1 MSAPGGLTEAQVLSV
16 ARGLLTELARL
27 HESGGVSG
35 AVGPGTV
42 LVDAEGGV
50 RLVDGPADQA
60 YASPEVLTGQPP
72 TARSDLYSAGAL
84 LAHLF
89 RGAPTLPPTVADLD
103 PGVAWLLGPV
113 LAADP
118 EARPG
123 SAAAMVTAVDQLAEQ
138 RHGPEWRIAAG
149 LLGATGV
156 AGGVP
161 VLVLATGGTAS
172 AAGAVGAVGGA
183 AGVTG
188 VAGVAGAAGTAGGAG
203 AVGGVGATGIGAG
216 AVGAGGVGAGG
227 AAGGAGALG
236 AGASGQV
243 AAAGGV
249 VAPQAGALGVGAA
262 APGAGAPAAAG
273 GASASGAAG
282 TGQGVVSTGGAQA
295 SGHASHAV
303 GGGISKGLA
312 IKVGAVAAGG
322 AVTVAGAAAAVI
334 VLTGGETENVEV
346 PATSDIYLAGASD
359 EMEAQLS
366 DPGSRPVSVDVDGA
380 GKVSFPSVEG
390 DVSACAGCEPESP
403 DGGNLSFGS
412 TGITAFNG
420 IAGVTFAD
428 RTLFVV
434 GVFVGDDQPTQPADA
449 VVDLSGADD
458 EATQEPE
465 LGEPFFIGDG
475 ETADGDV
482 QEVVVPDDATTLYVG
497 FADAYGFYGTPGAYG
512 DNDGTVDI
520 EVSID

>member
-1 MSAPGGLTEAQVLSV
+1 MSTARGLTEPQVLAV
-16 ARGLLTELARL
+16 GRGLLTELARL
-27 HESGGVSG
+27 HEAGGVSG
-35 AVGPGTV
+35 AVGPATV
-42 LVDAEGGV
+42 LVNDDGAV
-50 RLVDGPADQA
+50 RLVDGPADRA

-89 RGAPTLPPTVADLD
+89 RGEPTLPPSVADLD

-118 EARPG
+118 ATRPG
-123 SAAAMVTAVDQLAEQ
+123 SAAAMVAAVDQLAEQ
-138 RHGPEWRIAAG
+138 RHGADWRVAAG
-149 LLGATGV
+149 LAGAAGV
-156 AGGVP
+156 AGAVP
-161 VLVLATGGTAS
+161 VLVLATGGAAS
-172 AAGAVGAVGGA
+172 AAGAAAGGA
-183 AGVTG
+183 AGL
-188 VAGVAGAAGTAGGAG
+188 GAG
-203 AVGGVGATGIGAG
+203 AVGTGGA
-216 AVGAGGVGAGG
+216 GAGG
-227 AAGGAGALG
+227 AAGGAASVAGT
-236 AGASGQV
+236 GASGQV

-249 VAPQAGALGVGAA
+249 VTPQGGVLGGVA
-262 APGAGAPAAAG
+262 APGAGTPAAAG

-282 TGQGVVSTGGAQA
+282 TGQGVAGGGVQA
-295 SGHASHAV
+295 AGHTSHAV

-312 IKVGAVAAGG
+312 VKLGAAVAAG
-322 AVTVAGAAAAVI
+322 AVGVAGTAAAVI
-334 VLTGGETENVEV
+334 LLTGGETKTVEV
-346 PATSDIYLAGASD
+346 PATSDIYLAGASE

-366 DPGSRPVSVDVDGA
+366 DPGTRPVSVDVDGA
-380 GKVSFPSVEG
+380 GTVSFPSVEG
-390 DVSACAGCEPESP
+390 ELSACSGCEPESP
-403 DGGNLSFGS
+403 DGGNISFGS

-434 GVFVGDDQPTQPADA
+434 GVFVGDDQPTQPDDA

-458 EATQEPE
+458 ETTHEPG

-475 ETADGDV
+475 ETGDGEV
-482 QEVVVPDDATTLYVG
+482 QEVVVPEDATTLYVG

-512 DNDGTVDI
+512 DNEGSVDV